1 LGHWLVFG
9 AREVG
14 QAQEGDDGGNDD
26 SWKRMR
32 IEMKGWA
39 AARTEEP
46 VLVEPARYETDGDDS
61 SSDSPLMVTE
71 GKETGQTG
79 TRISS
84 VMNIN

>member
-1 LGHWLVFG
+1 M
-9 AREVG
+9 E
-14 QAQEGDDGGNDD
+14 
-26 SWKRMR
+26 
-32 IEMKGWA
+32 GWA
-39 AARTEEP
+39 AARREEP
-46 VLVEPARYETDGDDS
+46 VLVEPALYETDGDDS